1 MLKKEQLILELIEKN
16 INTKANTYIE
26 NLSILLGMMVGKD
39 YNRYIQDIEKDTFNS
54 NLDEKISRY
63 IKSICR
69 EININNLEELEK
81 IYGYNYEYIEL
92 NILKFMWALI
102 WNFKDIFL
110 KINKFKILIIT
121 IHF

>member
-26 NLSILLGMMVGKD
+26 NLSILLGMMIGKD
-39 YNRYIQDIEKDTFNS
+39 YNKYVQDIEKDTFNS

-81 IYGYNYEYIEL
+81 IYGYEYIEL
-92 NILKFMWALI
+92 NILKGLC
-102 WNFKDIFL
+102 
-110 KINKFKILIIT
+110 IT
-121 IHF
+121 RNNYK

>member
-26 NLSILLGMMVGKD
+26 NLSILLGMMIGKD
-39 YNRYIQDIEKDTFNS
+39 YNKYVQDIEKDIFNS

-69 EININNLEELEK
+69 EINILEK
-81 IYGYNYEYIEL
+81 IYGYDYEYIEL
-92 NILKFMWALI
+92 NILKGLC
-102 WNFKDIFL
+102 
-110 KINKFKILIIT
+110 IT
-121 IHF
+121 RNNYK

>member
-26 NLSILLGMMVGKD
+26 NLSILLGMMIGKD
-39 YNRYIQDIEKDTFNS
+39 YNKYVQDIEKDIFNS

-69 EININNLEELEK
+69 EININDLEELEK
-81 IYGYNYEYIEL
+81 IYGYDYEYIEL
-92 NILKFMWALI
+92 NILKGL
-102 WNFKDIFL
+102 
-110 KINKFKILIIT
+110 
-121 IHF
+121 

>member
-26 NLSILLGMMVGKD
+26 NLSILLGMMIGKD
-39 YNRYIQDIEKDTFNS
+39 YKKYVQDIEKDIFNS

-69 EININNLEELEK
+69 EININDLEELEK
-81 IYGYNYEYIEL
+81 IYGYDYEYIEL
-92 NILKFMWALI
+92 NILKGLC
-102 WNFKDIFL
+102 
-110 KINKFKILIIT
+110 KI
-121 IHF
+121 

>member
-1 MLKKEQLILELIEKN
+1 MVNKEQLILELIEKN

-81 IYGYNYEYIEL
+81 IYGYDYEYIEL
-92 NILKFMWALI
+92 NRLKGLC
-102 WNFKDIFL
+102 
-110 KINKFKILIIT
+110 IT
-121 IHF
+121 RNNYK

>member
-26 NLSILLGMMVGKD
+26 NLSILLGMMIGKD
-39 YNRYIQDIEKDTFNS
+39 YNRYVQDIEKDIFNS

-69 EININNLEELEK
+69 EININDLEELEK
-81 IYGYNYEYIEL
+81 IYGYDYEYIEL
-92 NILKFMWALI
+92 NILKGLCTM
-102 WNFKDIFL
+102 
-110 KINKFKILIIT
+110 INWD
-121 IHF
+121 

>member
-26 NLSILLGMMVGKD
+26 NLSILLGMMIGKD
-39 YNRYIQDIEKDTFNS
+39 YNRYVQDIEKDIFNS

-69 EININNLEELEK
+69 EINISNLEELER
-81 IYGYNYEYIEL
+81 EDL
-92 NILKFMWALI
+92 FR
-102 WNFKDIFL
+102 
-110 KINKFKILIIT
+110 
-121 IHF
+121 

>member
-39 YNRYIQDIEKDTFNS
+39 YNRYIQDIEKDIFNS

-81 IYGYNYEYIEL
+81 IYGYDYEYIGL
-92 NILKFMWALI
+92 NILKGLC
-102 WNFKDIFL
+102 
-110 KINKFKILIIT
+110 IT
-121 IHF
+121 RNNYK

>member
-63 IKSICR
+63 VEKSI
-69 EININNLEELEK
+69 
-81 IYGYNYEYIEL
+81 
-92 NILKFMWALI
+92 
-102 WNFKDIFL
+102 
-110 KINKFKILIIT
+110 
-121 IHF
+121 

>member
-39 YNRYIQDIEKDTFNS
+39 YNRYIQEIEKDTFNS

-63 IKSICR
+63 IKSIFR
-69 EININNLEELEK
+69 EINISNLEEL
-81 IYGYNYEYIEL
+81 
-92 NILKFMWALI
+92 
-102 WNFKDIFL
+102 
-110 KINKFKILIIT
+110 
-121 IHF
+121 

>member
-54 NLDEKISRY
+54 NLDEKIPFPLSRKRDFY
-63 IKSICR
+63 FISV
-69 EININNLEELEK
+69 LL
-81 IYGYNYEYIEL
+81 
-92 NILKFMWALI
+92 ILRT
-102 WNFKDIFL
+102 
-110 KINKFKILIIT
+110 IL
-121 IHF
+121 